1 MLPRVNRRAPQP
13 DVDSPI
19 VMPSLFIDSPV
30 GESPT
35 YSDLEEEPMAP
46 LLLPKT
52 LIKQGKKKTE
62 NIVLKYPIDI
72 KNLIPREVLVHDDFG
87 SSKQTVYDVSSFS
100 AITYLTKQTGFTIR
114 KDYPDYQFRIYS
126 YRATSKSMK
135 AGTVVGNI
143 RLNYSIDHYKQFVH
157 VNMELSN

>member
-1 MLPRVNRRAPQP
+1 TKIMEFKKFYVLVSYSQKVIKKKQYTFQMLPRVNRRAPQP

-46 LLLPKT
+46 LLLPKP
-52 LIKQGKKKTE
+52 LIKQAKKKTE
-62 NIVLKYPIDI
+62 NIALKYPIDI

-87 SSKQTVYDVSSFS
+87 SSKQTVY
-100 AITYLTKQTGFTIR
+100 
-114 KDYPDYQFRIYS
+114 
-126 YRATSKSMK
+126 
-135 AGTVVGNI
+135 
-143 RLNYSIDHYKQFVH
+143 
-157 VNMELSN
+157 